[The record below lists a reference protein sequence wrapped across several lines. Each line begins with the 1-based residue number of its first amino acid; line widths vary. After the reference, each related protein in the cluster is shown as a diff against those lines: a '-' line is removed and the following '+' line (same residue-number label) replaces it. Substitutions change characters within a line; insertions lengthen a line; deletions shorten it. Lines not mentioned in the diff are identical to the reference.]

1 MIHNLNPTQMEQN
14 KKLYPITFNRETERH
29 SWGTEKFAIADLG
42 IVDPTVKEGWL
53 AGNTFSDIMETYIER
68 ISGEEIYGYY
78 GRQFPVA
85 VSFLE
90 VDGQMPVM
98 CHPDDEAAEQ
108 RYDALGRRTLWY
120 ITEAS
125 EDARIYLGFNGE
137 MTASGLYE
145 KCLDGTVR
153 DSLNVIIPQ
162 KGDSLH
168 ISPGTPYSAEGHM
181 RIVAIS
187 EASAIT
193 FTLHDPAGSP
203 EDSHVTDAID
213 LIEYGKTGI
222 DSCLNRSNLNCN
234 GLDCSASDRNGNP
247 AGNAGTSV
255 PVNSNGAAGRQLLSS
270 REFSVNEMKVTDP
283 IKVTAGNSFTIYVC
297 LEGGLSIQVPSKNES
312 GESCMENCRIKKGDA
327 VLMPADI
334 EEFFIVPTDRDTVLI
349 EAVIESRDEIDDYI
363 NPDTEPYLEG
373 EDYEGLEN
381 EADEDSD
388 TDSLSKD
395 AATEPGNA
403 KTAGSIRRFLKN

>member
-1 MIHNLNPTQMEQN
+1 MIQYLNPTQMEQN
-14 KKLYPITFNRETERH
+14 KKLYPITFNREKEMH

-42 IVDPTVKEGWL
+42 IVDPTVKDGWL

-68 ISGEEIYGYY
+68 VSGEEIYGYY

-90 VDGQMPVM
+90 IDGQMPVM
-98 CHPDDEAAEQ
+98 CHPDDEAAGQ

-125 EDARIYLGFNGE
+125 ENARIYLGFNGE

-162 KGDSLH
+162 KGDALH
-168 ISPGTPYSAEGHM
+168 ISPGTPYSAEGHL

-193 FTLHDPAGSP
+193 FTLYDPEGNP
-203 EDSHVTDAID
+203 EDSHVADAID
-213 LIEYGKTGI
+213 LIDYGRTDI
-222 DSCLNRSNLNCN
+222 SSCLKRS
-234 GLDCSASDRNGNP
+234 GSQ
-247 AGNAGTSV
+247 
-255 PVNSNGAAGRQLLSS
+255 AAAPSSGSRTVTADSQLLSS
-270 REFSVNEMKVTDP
+270 REFSVKEMKVSDP
-283 IKVTAGNSFTIYVC
+283 VKVTAGNSFTIYVC
-297 LEGGLSIQVPSKNES
+297 LEGSISIQVPSKNES
-312 GESCMENCRIKKGDA
+312 GESHMENSLFKKGDA

-334 EEFFIVPTDRDTVLI
+334 GEFFLVPTDRDTVLL
-349 EAVIESRDEIDDYI
+349 EVLIESRDEIDDYI

-381 EADEDSD
+381 EADENDDADAGS
-388 TDSLSKD
+388 TD
-395 AATEPGNA
+395 AAPEPGNA
-403 KTAGSIRRFLKN
+403 KTAGGIRRFLKN